1 MSDNVIKLEISLQK
15 IFFPKNANSV
25 DSGSFAIF
33 MAKVEKVLDGDYDKK
48 KNKSIKL
55 KGNVPTLN
63 YGATYKLTCVL
74 EESNEK
80 YGDTYKIL
88 FMNKMIDLGD
98 EYKQKE
104 FLSTILTERQVE
116 ELFKTHGDNVISLLD
131 EGNTEE
137 LCKVKGI
144 TAKKAKRILSIYNDA
159 KDYSDILMEL
169 AKLNLTN
176 TFIKKITDYYRNPE
190 TAIKVVRE
198 NPYKLIEIDGI
209 GFKMADSIA
218 LKVGMDKFDIRR
230 VGGYMVH
237 YLQEQGEMGRSYV
250 LYDELLKAVYDT
262 LGFVPEEIMRRVAK
276 VLVEQKTLIV
286 SSDAQKIALN
296 KYYKLETK
304 LAKEII
310 RLAKGLNDNNNNE
323 ICDVD
328 NECVSD
334 VNMKTKLETYVPTL
348 KFVDVEERLAEIERG
363 QGFEF
368 TEEQKQAILSI
379 MDNNVV
385 VLTGGAGCVDR
396 DTEFFNGKQWK
407 KICDYENGDKVLQ
420 FNEDRTSTLVDPI
433 RYIKEPCDTMF
444 HFETMYGL
452 DQTLT
457 DNHRVV
463 YETSKGNIN
472 VKQFREVKEMH
483 EESKHGFSG
492 KFITTFDY
500 NNDTVFP
507 LTDDEI
513 RVMVAVIAD
522 GSFYSNYENVENK
535 CRMHI
540 KKERKQLR
548 LEELLKNANIEFV
561 KHKSQ
566 TDGYYDYYFKAPRK
580 EKVFTEEWYNCN
592 KHQREVIADEV
603 LLWDGSVNGKRRRFS
618 TTIKE
623 SADFVQFVFSSLGVR
638 ATIKTLDRRGRE
650 KVDKNTGKVYVTKS
664 IEYEVNLSSRSNL
677 ISMGHFHNVE
687 NKTKIEEVATVDG
700 YKYCFTVPSSMLVL
714 RRNGKIFITGNSG
727 KSSTANGIVN
737 LFDNANIVACA
748 LSGKASVRLKEATG
762 LNATTIH
769 RALGYGGGGFE
780 YNKNNKMP
788 CDVVVID
795 EATMINGSLFL
806 CLLEAI
812 PTGAKVIILG
822 DIQQLTPIG
831 NCQVFNDL
839 LTCGVIKTVKL
850 TKPHR
855 QALRSGIIPL
865 SIEIANNRPIFNNK
879 FTGKQTLGELQDM
892 FLDVHNKDCDL
903 VQLVVEKFKEEMEI
917 YKDVMKVQVCVPMRL
932 RGSLS
937 CFNLNNMI
945 QEVYNPKNEFVD
957 NEDCIR
963 ILMEKGTDEDDRR
976 EYVLR
981 VNDKVVN
988 TVNNYNT
995 ISTNGVKTPIY
1006 NGNIGCI
1013 TSIGSDGIVT
1023 IDFEGI
1029 GEVILDKNES
1039 KNLELAYAMTTHK
1052 LQGSGFDSVIVAM
1065 DGSSFI
1071 MNNAEQLYTAITRA
1085 KKRCTLVGDTTAIRK
1100 AILTKEVNKK
1110 QTFLCDFL
1118 NYLFNEED
1126 K

>member
-1 MSDNVIKLEISLQK
+1 MNENIIKLEISLQR
-15 IFFPKNANSV
+15 IFFPKNASSV
-25 DSGSFAIF
+25 DSGNFAIF

-137 LCKVKGI
+137 LCKVKGV
-144 TAKKAKRILSIYNDA
+144 TAKNVKRLLSIYNDA

-176 TFIKKITDYYRNPE
+176 TFIKKITDYYSNPE

-334 VNMKTKLETYVPTL
+334 INMKTKRETYIPTL
-348 KFVDVEERLAEIERG
+348 KFVDVDERLAEIERG

-385 VLTGGAGCVDR
+385 VLTGIGG
-396 DTEFFNGKQWK
+396 
-407 KICDYENGDKVLQ
+407 
-420 FNEDRTSTLVDPI
+420 
-433 RYIKEPCDTMF
+433 
-444 HFETMYGL
+444 
-452 DQTLT
+452 
-457 DNHRVV
+457 
-463 YETSKGNIN
+463 
-472 VKQFREVKEMH
+472 
-483 EESKHGFSG
+483 
-492 KFITTFDY
+492 
-500 NNDTVFP
+500 
-507 LTDDEI
+507 
-513 RVMVAVIAD
+513 
-522 GSFYSNYENVENK
+522 
-535 CRMHI
+535 
-540 KKERKQLR
+540 
-548 LEELLKNANIEFV
+548 
-561 KHKSQ
+561 
-566 TDGYYDYYFKAPRK
+566 
-580 EKVFTEEWYNCN
+580 
-592 KHQREVIADEV
+592 
-603 LLWDGSVNGKRRRFS
+603 
-618 TTIKE
+618 
-623 SADFVQFVFSSLGVR
+623 
-638 ATIKTLDRRGRE
+638 
-650 KVDKNTGKVYVTKS
+650 
-664 IEYEVNLSSRSNL
+664 
-677 ISMGHFHNVE
+677 
-687 NKTKIEEVATVDG
+687 
-700 YKYCFTVPSSMLVL
+700 
-714 RRNGKIFITGNSG
+714 SG

-769 RALGYGGGGFE
+769 RALCYGASGFE
-780 YNKNNKMP
+780 YNKNNKIP
-788 CDVVVID
+788 CDVAVID

-812 PTGAKVIILG
+812 PTGAKVVILG

-839 LTCGVIKTVKL
+839 LNCDAVKTVRL

-892 FLDVHNKDCDL
+892 FLDIHNKDCDL
-903 VQLVVEKFKEEMEI
+903 AKLVVEKFKEEMEI
-917 YKDVMKVQVCVPMRL
+917 YKDIMKVQVCVPMRL

-937 CFNLNNMI
+937 CYNLNNMI

-1013 TSIGSDGIVT
+1013 TSISSDGIVT

-1118 NYLFNEED
+1118 NYLFAEED

>member
-1 MSDNVIKLEISLQK
+1 MNENIIKLEISLQR
-15 IFFPKNANSV
+15 IFFPKNASSV

-33 MAKVEKVLDGDYDKK
+33 MAKVEKVLDGDYNKK

-176 TFIKKITDYYRNPE
+176 TFIKKITDHYGNPE

-310 RLAKGLNDNNNNE
+310 RLTKGLNDNNNNE

-328 NECVSD
+328 NECVSNI
-334 VNMKTKLETYVPTL
+334 NMKTKRETYIPTL

-385 VLTGGAGCVDR
+385 VLTGGAGV
-396 DTEFFNGKQWK
+396 
-407 KICDYENGDKVLQ
+407 
-420 FNEDRTSTLVDPI
+420 
-433 RYIKEPCDTMF
+433 
-444 HFETMYGL
+444 
-452 DQTLT
+452 
-457 DNHRVV
+457 
-463 YETSKGNIN
+463 
-472 VKQFREVKEMH
+472 
-483 EESKHGFSG
+483 
-492 KFITTFDY
+492 
-500 NNDTVFP
+500 
-507 LTDDEI
+507 
-513 RVMVAVIAD
+513 
-522 GSFYSNYENVENK
+522 
-535 CRMHI
+535 
-540 KKERKQLR
+540 
-548 LEELLKNANIEFV
+548 
-561 KHKSQ
+561 
-566 TDGYYDYYFKAPRK
+566 
-580 EKVFTEEWYNCN
+580 
-592 KHQREVIADEV
+592 
-603 LLWDGSVNGKRRRFS
+603 
-618 TTIKE
+618 
-623 SADFVQFVFSSLGVR
+623 
-638 ATIKTLDRRGRE
+638 
-650 KVDKNTGKVYVTKS
+650 
-664 IEYEVNLSSRSNL
+664 
-677 ISMGHFHNVE
+677 
-687 NKTKIEEVATVDG
+687 
-700 YKYCFTVPSSMLVL
+700 
-714 RRNGKIFITGNSG
+714 G

-737 LFDNANIVACA
+737 LFDNANVVATA

-795 EATMINGSLFL
+795 EATMVNGSLFL

-812 PTGAKVIILG
+812 PTGAKVIIMG
-822 DIQQLTPIG
+822 DVQQLTPIG

-839 LTCGVIKTVKL
+839 LNCDAVKTVKL

-892 FLDVHNKDCDL
+892 FLDIHNKDCDL
-903 VQLVVEKFKEEMEI
+903 AQLVVEKFKEEIEI

-937 CFNLNNMI
+937 CYNLNNMI

-1118 NYLFNEED
+1118 NYLFAEED

>member
-1 MSDNVIKLEISLQK
+1 
-15 IFFPKNANSV
+15 
-25 DSGSFAIF
+25 
-33 MAKVEKVLDGDYDKK
+33 
-48 KNKSIKL
+48 
-55 KGNVPTLN
+55 
-63 YGATYKLTCVL
+63 
-74 EESNEK
+74 
-80 YGDTYKIL
+80 
-88 FMNKMIDLGD
+88 
-98 EYKQKE
+98 
-104 FLSTILTERQVE
+104 
-116 ELFKTHGDNVISLLD
+116 
-131 EGNTEE
+131 
-137 LCKVKGI
+137 
-144 TAKKAKRILSIYNDA
+144 
-159 KDYSDILMEL
+159 
-169 AKLNLTN
+169 
-176 TFIKKITDYYRNPE
+176 
-190 TAIKVVRE
+190 
-198 NPYKLIEIDGI
+198 
-209 GFKMADSIA
+209 MADSIA

-250 LYDELLKAVYDT
+250 LYNELMKAVYDT

-334 VNMKTKLETYVPTL
+334 INMKTKRETYIPTL
-348 KFVDVEERLAEIERG
+348 KFVDVDERLAEIERG

-407 KICDYENGDKVLQ
+407 KICDYEHGDKVLQ
-420 FNEDRTSTLVDPI
+420 YNKDGSATLAEPI
-433 RYIKEPCDTMF
+433 RYIKEPCDYF
-444 HFETMYGL
+444 NKLENSHI
-452 DQTLT
+452 DQLVCDEHNMLFYNSYCGKLEEMRFKAFKKKHESLKCGYTGK
-457 DNHRVV
+457 VI
-463 YETSKGNIN
+463 TS
-472 VKQFREVKEMH
+472 
-483 EESKHGFSG
+483 FSYSG
-492 KFITTFDY
+492 DGIE
-500 NNDTVFP
+500 N

-513 RVMVAVIAD
+513 RLQVAVFAD
-522 GSFYSNYENVENK
+522 GSFNSKNTSNW
-535 CRMHI
+535 CRI
-540 KKERKQLR
+540 NLKKERKKER
-548 LEELLKNANIEFV
+548 LEMLLKNCNIEY
-561 KHKSQ
+561 
-566 TDGYYDYYFKAPRK
+566 TRK
-580 EKVFTEEWYNCN
+580 EKENGYAVFKFFTPLGRDKTYPISWYNAT
-592 KHQREVIADEV
+592 HEQLEIIADEV
-603 LLWDGSVNGKRRRFS
+603 LYWDGDRKDRVFHTS
-618 TTIKE
+618 IKE
-623 SADFVQFVFSSLGVR
+623 DADFIQFVFSALNYRTS
-638 ATIKTLDRRGRE
+638 IKIIDRRGQVHKGSKYVRKSLEYKVFVSKE
-650 KVDKNTGKVYVTKS
+650 KNVMTTLTNSERLGIP
-664 IEYEVNLSSRSNL
+664 IERVPS
-677 ISMGHFHNVE
+677 
-687 NKTKIEEVATVDG
+687 VDG
-700 YKYCFTVPSSMLVL
+700 YKYCFTMPSGMLVL
-714 RRNGKIFITGNSG
+714 RRNNKIFCTMNCG

-737 LFDNANIVACA
+737 LFDNANVVATA

-762 LNATTIH
+762 LNASTIH
-769 RALGYGGGGFE
+769 RTLGYGARGFE
-780 YNKNNKMP
+780 YNKDNKMP
-788 CDVVVID
+788 CDIVVID

-812 PTGAKVIILG
+812 PTGAKVIIMG
-822 DIQQLTPIG
+822 DVQQLTPIG

-839 LTCGVIKTVKL
+839 LNCDAVKTIRL

-865 SIEIANNRPIFNNK
+865 SMEIANNRPIFNNK

-892 FLDVHNKDCDL
+892 FLDIHNKDCDL
-903 VQLVVEKFKEEMEI
+903 AQLVVEKFKEEIEI
-917 YKDVMKVQVCVPMRL
+917 YKDIMKVQVCVPMRL

-937 CFNLNNMI
+937 CYNLNNMI

-1013 TSIGSDGIVT
+1013 TSISSDGIVT

-1039 KNLELAYAMTTHK
+1039 KHLELAYAMTTHK

>member
-1 MSDNVIKLEISLQK
+1 MNENIIKLEISLQR

-33 MAKVEKVLDGDYDKK
+33 MAKVEKVLDGDYNKK

-176 TFIKKITDYYRNPE
+176 TFIKKITDYYGNPE

-310 RLAKGLNDNNNNE
+310 RLTKGLNDNNNNE

-328 NECVSD
+328 NECVSNI
-334 VNMKTKLETYVPTL
+334 NMKTKRETYIPTL

-385 VLTGGAGCVDR
+385 VLTGGAGV
-396 DTEFFNGKQWK
+396 
-407 KICDYENGDKVLQ
+407 
-420 FNEDRTSTLVDPI
+420 
-433 RYIKEPCDTMF
+433 
-444 HFETMYGL
+444 
-452 DQTLT
+452 
-457 DNHRVV
+457 
-463 YETSKGNIN
+463 
-472 VKQFREVKEMH
+472 
-483 EESKHGFSG
+483 
-492 KFITTFDY
+492 
-500 NNDTVFP
+500 
-507 LTDDEI
+507 
-513 RVMVAVIAD
+513 
-522 GSFYSNYENVENK
+522 
-535 CRMHI
+535 
-540 KKERKQLR
+540 
-548 LEELLKNANIEFV
+548 
-561 KHKSQ
+561 
-566 TDGYYDYYFKAPRK
+566 
-580 EKVFTEEWYNCN
+580 
-592 KHQREVIADEV
+592 
-603 LLWDGSVNGKRRRFS
+603 
-618 TTIKE
+618 
-623 SADFVQFVFSSLGVR
+623 
-638 ATIKTLDRRGRE
+638 
-650 KVDKNTGKVYVTKS
+650 
-664 IEYEVNLSSRSNL
+664 
-677 ISMGHFHNVE
+677 
-687 NKTKIEEVATVDG
+687 
-700 YKYCFTVPSSMLVL
+700 
-714 RRNGKIFITGNSG
+714 G

-737 LFDNANIVACA
+737 LFDNANVVATA

-795 EATMINGSLFL
+795 EATMVNGSLFL

-812 PTGAKVIILG
+812 PTGAKVIIMG
-822 DIQQLTPIG
+822 DVQQLTPIG

-839 LTCGVIKTVKL
+839 LNCDAVKTVKL

-892 FLDVHNKDCDL
+892 FLDIHNKDCDL
-903 VQLVVEKFKEEMEI
+903 AQLVVEKFKEEMEI

-937 CFNLNNMI
+937 CYNLNNMI

-1118 NYLFNEED
+1118 NYLFAEED

>member
-1 MSDNVIKLEISLQK
+1 MNENIIKLEISLQR

-176 TFIKKITDYYRNPE
+176 TFIKKITDYYGNPE

-310 RLAKGLNDNNNNE
+310 RLTKGLNDNNNNE

-328 NECVSD
+328 NECVSNI
-334 VNMKTKLETYVPTL
+334 NMKTKRETYIPTL

-385 VLTGGAGCVDR
+385 VLTGGAGV
-396 DTEFFNGKQWK
+396 
-407 KICDYENGDKVLQ
+407 
-420 FNEDRTSTLVDPI
+420 
-433 RYIKEPCDTMF
+433 
-444 HFETMYGL
+444 
-452 DQTLT
+452 
-457 DNHRVV
+457 
-463 YETSKGNIN
+463 
-472 VKQFREVKEMH
+472 
-483 EESKHGFSG
+483 
-492 KFITTFDY
+492 
-500 NNDTVFP
+500 
-507 LTDDEI
+507 
-513 RVMVAVIAD
+513 
-522 GSFYSNYENVENK
+522 
-535 CRMHI
+535 
-540 KKERKQLR
+540 
-548 LEELLKNANIEFV
+548 
-561 KHKSQ
+561 
-566 TDGYYDYYFKAPRK
+566 
-580 EKVFTEEWYNCN
+580 
-592 KHQREVIADEV
+592 
-603 LLWDGSVNGKRRRFS
+603 
-618 TTIKE
+618 
-623 SADFVQFVFSSLGVR
+623 
-638 ATIKTLDRRGRE
+638 
-650 KVDKNTGKVYVTKS
+650 
-664 IEYEVNLSSRSNL
+664 
-677 ISMGHFHNVE
+677 
-687 NKTKIEEVATVDG
+687 
-700 YKYCFTVPSSMLVL
+700 
-714 RRNGKIFITGNSG
+714 G

-737 LFDNANIVACA
+737 LFDNANVVATA

-795 EATMINGSLFL
+795 EATMVNGSLFL

-812 PTGAKVIILG
+812 PTGAKVIIMG
-822 DIQQLTPIG
+822 DVQQLTPIG

-839 LTCGVIKTVKL
+839 LNCDAVKTVKL

-892 FLDVHNKDCDL
+892 FLDIHNKDCDL
-903 VQLVVEKFKEEMEI
+903 AQLVVEKFKEEIEI

-937 CFNLNNMI
+937 CYNLNNMI

-1118 NYLFNEED
+1118 NYLFAEED

>member
-1 MSDNVIKLEISLQK
+1 MNENIIKLEISLQR

-334 VNMKTKLETYVPTL
+334 INMKTKRETYVPTL

-385 VLTGGAGCVDR
+385 VLTGGAGV
-396 DTEFFNGKQWK
+396 
-407 KICDYENGDKVLQ
+407 
-420 FNEDRTSTLVDPI
+420 
-433 RYIKEPCDTMF
+433 
-444 HFETMYGL
+444 
-452 DQTLT
+452 
-457 DNHRVV
+457 
-463 YETSKGNIN
+463 
-472 VKQFREVKEMH
+472 
-483 EESKHGFSG
+483 
-492 KFITTFDY
+492 
-500 NNDTVFP
+500 
-507 LTDDEI
+507 
-513 RVMVAVIAD
+513 
-522 GSFYSNYENVENK
+522 
-535 CRMHI
+535 
-540 KKERKQLR
+540 
-548 LEELLKNANIEFV
+548 
-561 KHKSQ
+561 
-566 TDGYYDYYFKAPRK
+566 
-580 EKVFTEEWYNCN
+580 
-592 KHQREVIADEV
+592 
-603 LLWDGSVNGKRRRFS
+603 
-618 TTIKE
+618 
-623 SADFVQFVFSSLGVR
+623 
-638 ATIKTLDRRGRE
+638 
-650 KVDKNTGKVYVTKS
+650 
-664 IEYEVNLSSRSNL
+664 
-677 ISMGHFHNVE
+677 
-687 NKTKIEEVATVDG
+687 
-700 YKYCFTVPSSMLVL
+700 
-714 RRNGKIFITGNSG
+714 G

-737 LFDNANIVACA
+737 LFDNANVVATA

-812 PTGAKVIILG
+812 PTGAKVIIMG

-839 LTCGVIKTVKL
+839 LNCDAVKTVKL

-865 SIEIANNRPIFNNK
+865 SIEIANNKPIFNNK

-892 FLDVHNKDCDL
+892 FLDIHNKDCDL
-903 VQLVVEKFKEEMEI
+903 AQLVVEKFKEEIEI

-937 CFNLNNMI
+937 CYNLNNMI
-945 QEVYNPKNEFVD
+945 QEVYNHKNEFVD

>member
-176 TFIKKITDYYRNPE
+176 TFIKKITDYYSNPE

-334 VNMKTKLETYVPTL
+334 INMKTKLETYVPTL

-385 VLTGGAGCVDR
+385 VLTGGAGV
-396 DTEFFNGKQWK
+396 
-407 KICDYENGDKVLQ
+407 
-420 FNEDRTSTLVDPI
+420 
-433 RYIKEPCDTMF
+433 
-444 HFETMYGL
+444 
-452 DQTLT
+452 
-457 DNHRVV
+457 
-463 YETSKGNIN
+463 
-472 VKQFREVKEMH
+472 
-483 EESKHGFSG
+483 
-492 KFITTFDY
+492 
-500 NNDTVFP
+500 
-507 LTDDEI
+507 
-513 RVMVAVIAD
+513 
-522 GSFYSNYENVENK
+522 
-535 CRMHI
+535 
-540 KKERKQLR
+540 
-548 LEELLKNANIEFV
+548 
-561 KHKSQ
+561 
-566 TDGYYDYYFKAPRK
+566 
-580 EKVFTEEWYNCN
+580 
-592 KHQREVIADEV
+592 
-603 LLWDGSVNGKRRRFS
+603 
-618 TTIKE
+618 
-623 SADFVQFVFSSLGVR
+623 
-638 ATIKTLDRRGRE
+638 
-650 KVDKNTGKVYVTKS
+650 
-664 IEYEVNLSSRSNL
+664 
-677 ISMGHFHNVE
+677 
-687 NKTKIEEVATVDG
+687 
-700 YKYCFTVPSSMLVL
+700 
-714 RRNGKIFITGNSG
+714 G

-737 LFDNANIVACA
+737 LFDNANVVATA

-795 EATMINGSLFL
+795 EATMVNGSLFL

-812 PTGAKVIILG
+812 PTGAKVIIMG
-822 DIQQLTPIG
+822 DVQQLTPIG

-865 SIEIANNRPIFNNK
+865 SIEIANNKPIFNNK

-903 VQLVVEKFKEEMEI
+903 AQLVVEKFKEEMEI

-937 CFNLNNMI
+937 CYNLNNMI

-1118 NYLFNEED
+1118 NYLFNED

>member
-1 MSDNVIKLEISLQK
+1 MNENIIKLEISLQR

-25 DSGSFAIF
+25 DSGNFAIF
-33 MAKVEKVLDGDYDKK
+33 MAKVEKVLDGDYNKK

-176 TFIKKITDYYRNPE
+176 TFIKKITDYYGNPE

-310 RLAKGLNDNNNNE
+310 RLTKGLNDNNNNE

-328 NECVSD
+328 NECVSNI
-334 VNMKTKLETYVPTL
+334 NMKTKRETYIPTL

-385 VLTGGAGCVDR
+385 VLTGGAGV
-396 DTEFFNGKQWK
+396 
-407 KICDYENGDKVLQ
+407 
-420 FNEDRTSTLVDPI
+420 
-433 RYIKEPCDTMF
+433 
-444 HFETMYGL
+444 
-452 DQTLT
+452 
-457 DNHRVV
+457 
-463 YETSKGNIN
+463 
-472 VKQFREVKEMH
+472 
-483 EESKHGFSG
+483 
-492 KFITTFDY
+492 
-500 NNDTVFP
+500 
-507 LTDDEI
+507 
-513 RVMVAVIAD
+513 
-522 GSFYSNYENVENK
+522 
-535 CRMHI
+535 
-540 KKERKQLR
+540 
-548 LEELLKNANIEFV
+548 
-561 KHKSQ
+561 
-566 TDGYYDYYFKAPRK
+566 
-580 EKVFTEEWYNCN
+580 
-592 KHQREVIADEV
+592 
-603 LLWDGSVNGKRRRFS
+603 
-618 TTIKE
+618 
-623 SADFVQFVFSSLGVR
+623 
-638 ATIKTLDRRGRE
+638 
-650 KVDKNTGKVYVTKS
+650 
-664 IEYEVNLSSRSNL
+664 
-677 ISMGHFHNVE
+677 
-687 NKTKIEEVATVDG
+687 
-700 YKYCFTVPSSMLVL
+700 
-714 RRNGKIFITGNSG
+714 G

-737 LFDNANIVACA
+737 LFDNANVVATA

-795 EATMINGSLFL
+795 EATMVNGSLFL

-812 PTGAKVIILG
+812 PTGAKVIIMG
-822 DIQQLTPIG
+822 DVQQLTPIG

-839 LTCGVIKTVKL
+839 LNCDAVKTVKL

-892 FLDVHNKDCDL
+892 FLDIHNKDCDL
-903 VQLVVEKFKEEMEI
+903 AQLVVEKFKEEIEI

-937 CFNLNNMI
+937 CYNLNNMI

-1118 NYLFNEED
+1118 NYLFAEED

>member
-1 MSDNVIKLEISLQK
+1 MNENIIKLEISLQR
-15 IFFPKNANSV
+15 IFFPKNASSV

-88 FMNKMIDLGD
+88 FMNKIIDLGD

-144 TAKKAKRILSIYNDA
+144 TAKNVKRLLSIYNDA

-176 TFIKKITDYYRNPE
+176 TFIKKITDYYSNPE

-250 LYDELLKAVYDT
+250 LYNELLKAVYDT

-310 RLAKGLNDNNNNE
+310 RLAKGINNNDNNE
-323 ICDVD
+323 VCDVD

-334 VNMKTKLETYVPTL
+334 INMKTKRETYIPTL
-348 KFVDVEERLAEIERG
+348 KFVDVDERLAEIERG

-385 VLTGGAGCVDR
+385 VLTGLAGA
-396 DTEFFNGKQWK
+396 
-407 KICDYENGDKVLQ
+407 
-420 FNEDRTSTLVDPI
+420 
-433 RYIKEPCDTMF
+433 
-444 HFETMYGL
+444 
-452 DQTLT
+452 
-457 DNHRVV
+457 
-463 YETSKGNIN
+463 
-472 VKQFREVKEMH
+472 
-483 EESKHGFSG
+483 
-492 KFITTFDY
+492 
-500 NNDTVFP
+500 
-507 LTDDEI
+507 
-513 RVMVAVIAD
+513 
-522 GSFYSNYENVENK
+522 
-535 CRMHI
+535 
-540 KKERKQLR
+540 
-548 LEELLKNANIEFV
+548 
-561 KHKSQ
+561 
-566 TDGYYDYYFKAPRK
+566 
-580 EKVFTEEWYNCN
+580 
-592 KHQREVIADEV
+592 
-603 LLWDGSVNGKRRRFS
+603 
-618 TTIKE
+618 
-623 SADFVQFVFSSLGVR
+623 
-638 ATIKTLDRRGRE
+638 
-650 KVDKNTGKVYVTKS
+650 
-664 IEYEVNLSSRSNL
+664 
-677 ISMGHFHNVE
+677 
-687 NKTKIEEVATVDG
+687 
-700 YKYCFTVPSSMLVL
+700 
-714 RRNGKIFITGNSG
+714 G

-737 LFDNANIVACA
+737 LFDNANVVACA

-812 PTGAKVIILG
+812 PTGAKVVILG

-839 LTCGVIKTVKL
+839 LNCDAVKTIRL

-865 SIEIANNRPIFNNK
+865 SIEIANNKPIFNNK

-903 VQLVVEKFKEEMEI
+903 AQLVVEKFKEEMEI

-937 CFNLNNMI
+937 CYNLNNMI

-995 ISTNGVKTPIY
+995 ISTNGIKTPIY

-1013 TSIGSDGIVT
+1013 TSISSDGIVT

>member
-1 MSDNVIKLEISLQK
+1 MNENIIKLEISLQR

-116 ELFKTHGDNVISLLD
+116 ELFKTHGDNVINLLD

-176 TFIKKITDYYRNPE
+176 TFIKKITDHYGNPE

-334 VNMKTKLETYVPTL
+334 INMKTKPEAYVPTL

-385 VLTGGAGCVDR
+385 VLTGLAG
-396 DTEFFNGKQWK
+396 
-407 KICDYENGDKVLQ
+407 
-420 FNEDRTSTLVDPI
+420 
-433 RYIKEPCDTMF
+433 
-444 HFETMYGL
+444 
-452 DQTLT
+452 
-457 DNHRVV
+457 
-463 YETSKGNIN
+463 
-472 VKQFREVKEMH
+472 
-483 EESKHGFSG
+483 
-492 KFITTFDY
+492 
-500 NNDTVFP
+500 
-507 LTDDEI
+507 
-513 RVMVAVIAD
+513 
-522 GSFYSNYENVENK
+522 
-535 CRMHI
+535 
-540 KKERKQLR
+540 
-548 LEELLKNANIEFV
+548 
-561 KHKSQ
+561 
-566 TDGYYDYYFKAPRK
+566 
-580 EKVFTEEWYNCN
+580 
-592 KHQREVIADEV
+592 
-603 LLWDGSVNGKRRRFS
+603 
-618 TTIKE
+618 
-623 SADFVQFVFSSLGVR
+623 
-638 ATIKTLDRRGRE
+638 
-650 KVDKNTGKVYVTKS
+650 
-664 IEYEVNLSSRSNL
+664 
-677 ISMGHFHNVE
+677 
-687 NKTKIEEVATVDG
+687 
-700 YKYCFTVPSSMLVL
+700 
-714 RRNGKIFITGNSG
+714 SG

-737 LFDNANIVACA
+737 LFDNANVVATA

-769 RALGYGGGGFE
+769 RALGYAGGGFE

-806 CLLEAI
+806 CLLEAV
-812 PTGAKVIILG
+812 PTGAKVIIMG
-822 DIQQLTPIG
+822 DVQQLTPIG

-839 LTCGVIKTVKL
+839 LNCDAVKTVKL

-865 SIEIANNRPIFNNK
+865 SIEIANNKPIFNNK

-892 FLDVHNKDCDL
+892 FLDIHNKDCDL
-903 VQLVVEKFKEEMEI
+903 AQLVVEKFKEEMEV

-1118 NYLFNEED
+1118 NYLFAEET

>member
-1 MSDNVIKLEISLQK
+1 MNENIIKLEISLQR

-144 TAKKAKRILSIYNDA
+144 TAKNVKRLLSIYNDA

-176 TFIKKITDYYRNPE
+176 TFIKKITDYYSNPE

-230 VGGYMVH
+230 VGGYIVH

-250 LYDELLKAVYDT
+250 LYNELLKAVYDT

-310 RLAKGLNDNNNNE
+310 RLAKGINDNDNNE

-334 VNMKTKLETYVPTL
+334 INMKTKLETYVPTL
-348 KFVDVEERLAEIERG
+348 KFVDVDERLAEIERG

-385 VLTGGAGCVDR
+385 VLTGGAGV
-396 DTEFFNGKQWK
+396 
-407 KICDYENGDKVLQ
+407 
-420 FNEDRTSTLVDPI
+420 
-433 RYIKEPCDTMF
+433 
-444 HFETMYGL
+444 
-452 DQTLT
+452 
-457 DNHRVV
+457 
-463 YETSKGNIN
+463 
-472 VKQFREVKEMH
+472 
-483 EESKHGFSG
+483 
-492 KFITTFDY
+492 
-500 NNDTVFP
+500 
-507 LTDDEI
+507 
-513 RVMVAVIAD
+513 
-522 GSFYSNYENVENK
+522 
-535 CRMHI
+535 
-540 KKERKQLR
+540 
-548 LEELLKNANIEFV
+548 
-561 KHKSQ
+561 
-566 TDGYYDYYFKAPRK
+566 
-580 EKVFTEEWYNCN
+580 
-592 KHQREVIADEV
+592 
-603 LLWDGSVNGKRRRFS
+603 
-618 TTIKE
+618 
-623 SADFVQFVFSSLGVR
+623 
-638 ATIKTLDRRGRE
+638 
-650 KVDKNTGKVYVTKS
+650 
-664 IEYEVNLSSRSNL
+664 
-677 ISMGHFHNVE
+677 
-687 NKTKIEEVATVDG
+687 
-700 YKYCFTVPSSMLVL
+700 
-714 RRNGKIFITGNSG
+714 G

-737 LFDNANIVACA
+737 LFDNANVVATA

-762 LNATTIH
+762 LNASTIH

-780 YNKNNKMP
+780 YNKDNKMP

-812 PTGAKVIILG
+812 PTGAKVIIMG
-822 DIQQLTPIG
+822 DVQQLTPIG

-839 LTCGVIKTVKL
+839 LNCDAVKTIRL

-865 SIEIANNRPIFNNK
+865 SMEIANNKPIFNNK

-892 FLDVHNKDCDL
+892 FLDIHNKDCDL
-903 VQLVVEKFKEEMEI
+903 AQLVVEKFKEEMEI

-937 CFNLNNMI
+937 CYNLNNMI

-1118 NYLFNEED
+1118 NYLFAEET

>member
-176 TFIKKITDYYRNPE
+176 TFIKKITDYYSNPE

-328 NECVSD
+328 NECVSNI
-334 VNMKTKLETYVPTL
+334 NMKTKRETYIPTL

-385 VLTGGAGCVDR
+385 VLTGGAGV
-396 DTEFFNGKQWK
+396 
-407 KICDYENGDKVLQ
+407 
-420 FNEDRTSTLVDPI
+420 
-433 RYIKEPCDTMF
+433 
-444 HFETMYGL
+444 
-452 DQTLT
+452 
-457 DNHRVV
+457 
-463 YETSKGNIN
+463 
-472 VKQFREVKEMH
+472 
-483 EESKHGFSG
+483 
-492 KFITTFDY
+492 
-500 NNDTVFP
+500 
-507 LTDDEI
+507 
-513 RVMVAVIAD
+513 
-522 GSFYSNYENVENK
+522 
-535 CRMHI
+535 
-540 KKERKQLR
+540 
-548 LEELLKNANIEFV
+548 
-561 KHKSQ
+561 
-566 TDGYYDYYFKAPRK
+566 
-580 EKVFTEEWYNCN
+580 
-592 KHQREVIADEV
+592 
-603 LLWDGSVNGKRRRFS
+603 
-618 TTIKE
+618 
-623 SADFVQFVFSSLGVR
+623 
-638 ATIKTLDRRGRE
+638 
-650 KVDKNTGKVYVTKS
+650 
-664 IEYEVNLSSRSNL
+664 
-677 ISMGHFHNVE
+677 
-687 NKTKIEEVATVDG
+687 
-700 YKYCFTVPSSMLVL
+700 
-714 RRNGKIFITGNSG
+714 G

-737 LFDNANIVACA
+737 LFDNANVVATA

-795 EATMINGSLFL
+795 EATMVNGSLFL

-812 PTGAKVIILG
+812 PTGAKVIIMG
-822 DIQQLTPIG
+822 DVQQLTPIG

-865 SIEIANNRPIFNNK
+865 SIEIANNKPIFNNK

-903 VQLVVEKFKEEMEI
+903 AQLVVEKFKEEMEI

-1118 NYLFNEED
+1118 NYLFNED

>member
-176 TFIKKITDYYRNPE
+176 TFIKKITDYYSNPE

-334 VNMKTKLETYVPTL
+334 INMKTKLETYVPTL

-385 VLTGGAGCVDR
+385 VLTGLAGA
-396 DTEFFNGKQWK
+396 
-407 KICDYENGDKVLQ
+407 
-420 FNEDRTSTLVDPI
+420 
-433 RYIKEPCDTMF
+433 
-444 HFETMYGL
+444 
-452 DQTLT
+452 
-457 DNHRVV
+457 
-463 YETSKGNIN
+463 
-472 VKQFREVKEMH
+472 
-483 EESKHGFSG
+483 
-492 KFITTFDY
+492 
-500 NNDTVFP
+500 
-507 LTDDEI
+507 
-513 RVMVAVIAD
+513 
-522 GSFYSNYENVENK
+522 
-535 CRMHI
+535 
-540 KKERKQLR
+540 
-548 LEELLKNANIEFV
+548 
-561 KHKSQ
+561 
-566 TDGYYDYYFKAPRK
+566 
-580 EKVFTEEWYNCN
+580 
-592 KHQREVIADEV
+592 
-603 LLWDGSVNGKRRRFS
+603 
-618 TTIKE
+618 
-623 SADFVQFVFSSLGVR
+623 
-638 ATIKTLDRRGRE
+638 
-650 KVDKNTGKVYVTKS
+650 
-664 IEYEVNLSSRSNL
+664 
-677 ISMGHFHNVE
+677 
-687 NKTKIEEVATVDG
+687 
-700 YKYCFTVPSSMLVL
+700 
-714 RRNGKIFITGNSG
+714 G

-737 LFDNANIVACA
+737 LFDNANVVATA

-865 SIEIANNRPIFNNK
+865 SIEIANNKPIFNNK

-903 VQLVVEKFKEEMEI
+903 AQLVVEKFKEEMEI

-937 CFNLNNMI
+937 CYNLNNMI

-1118 NYLFNEED
+1118 NYLFNED

>member
-1 MSDNVIKLEISLQK
+1 MNENIIKLEISLQR

-88 FMNKMIDLGD
+88 FMNKIIDLGD

-144 TAKKAKRILSIYNDA
+144 TAKNVKRLLSIYNDA

-176 TFIKKITDYYRNPE
+176 TFIKKITDYYSNPE

-250 LYDELLKAVYDT
+250 LYNELLKAVYDT

-310 RLAKGLNDNNNNE
+310 RLAKGINNNDNNE
-323 ICDVD
+323 VCDVD

-334 VNMKTKLETYVPTL
+334 INMKTKRETYIPTL
-348 KFVDVEERLAEIERG
+348 KFVDVDERLAEIERG

-385 VLTGGAGCVDR
+385 VLTGLAGA
-396 DTEFFNGKQWK
+396 
-407 KICDYENGDKVLQ
+407 
-420 FNEDRTSTLVDPI
+420 
-433 RYIKEPCDTMF
+433 
-444 HFETMYGL
+444 
-452 DQTLT
+452 
-457 DNHRVV
+457 
-463 YETSKGNIN
+463 
-472 VKQFREVKEMH
+472 
-483 EESKHGFSG
+483 
-492 KFITTFDY
+492 
-500 NNDTVFP
+500 
-507 LTDDEI
+507 
-513 RVMVAVIAD
+513 
-522 GSFYSNYENVENK
+522 
-535 CRMHI
+535 
-540 KKERKQLR
+540 
-548 LEELLKNANIEFV
+548 
-561 KHKSQ
+561 
-566 TDGYYDYYFKAPRK
+566 
-580 EKVFTEEWYNCN
+580 
-592 KHQREVIADEV
+592 
-603 LLWDGSVNGKRRRFS
+603 
-618 TTIKE
+618 
-623 SADFVQFVFSSLGVR
+623 
-638 ATIKTLDRRGRE
+638 
-650 KVDKNTGKVYVTKS
+650 
-664 IEYEVNLSSRSNL
+664 
-677 ISMGHFHNVE
+677 
-687 NKTKIEEVATVDG
+687 
-700 YKYCFTVPSSMLVL
+700 
-714 RRNGKIFITGNSG
+714 G

-737 LFDNANIVACA
+737 LFDNANVVACA

-812 PTGAKVIILG
+812 PTGAKVVILG

-839 LTCGVIKTVKL
+839 LNCDAVKTIRL

-865 SIEIANNRPIFNNK
+865 SIEIANNKPIFNNK

-903 VQLVVEKFKEEMEI
+903 AQLVVEKFKEEMEI

-937 CFNLNNMI
+937 CYNLNNMI

-995 ISTNGVKTPIY
+995 ISTNGIKTPIY

-1013 TSIGSDGIVT
+1013 TSISSDGIVT

-1118 NYLFNEED
+1118 NYLFAEET

>member
-176 TFIKKITDYYRNPE
+176 TFIKKITDYYSNPE

-328 NECVSD
+328 NECVSNI
-334 VNMKTKLETYVPTL
+334 NMKTKRETYIPTL

-385 VLTGGAGCVDR
+385 VLTGGAGV
-396 DTEFFNGKQWK
+396 
-407 KICDYENGDKVLQ
+407 
-420 FNEDRTSTLVDPI
+420 
-433 RYIKEPCDTMF
+433 
-444 HFETMYGL
+444 
-452 DQTLT
+452 
-457 DNHRVV
+457 
-463 YETSKGNIN
+463 
-472 VKQFREVKEMH
+472 
-483 EESKHGFSG
+483 
-492 KFITTFDY
+492 
-500 NNDTVFP
+500 
-507 LTDDEI
+507 
-513 RVMVAVIAD
+513 
-522 GSFYSNYENVENK
+522 
-535 CRMHI
+535 
-540 KKERKQLR
+540 
-548 LEELLKNANIEFV
+548 
-561 KHKSQ
+561 
-566 TDGYYDYYFKAPRK
+566 
-580 EKVFTEEWYNCN
+580 
-592 KHQREVIADEV
+592 
-603 LLWDGSVNGKRRRFS
+603 
-618 TTIKE
+618 
-623 SADFVQFVFSSLGVR
+623 
-638 ATIKTLDRRGRE
+638 
-650 KVDKNTGKVYVTKS
+650 
-664 IEYEVNLSSRSNL
+664 
-677 ISMGHFHNVE
+677 
-687 NKTKIEEVATVDG
+687 
-700 YKYCFTVPSSMLVL
+700 
-714 RRNGKIFITGNSG
+714 G

-737 LFDNANIVACA
+737 LFDNANVVATA

-795 EATMINGSLFL
+795 EATMVNGSLFL

-865 SIEIANNRPIFNNK
+865 SIEIANNKPIFNNK

-903 VQLVVEKFKEEMEI
+903 AQLVVEKFKEEMEI

-1118 NYLFNEED
+1118 NYLFNED

>member
-1 MSDNVIKLEISLQK
+1 MNENIIKLEISLQR

-25 DSGSFAIF
+25 DSGNFAIF

-176 TFIKKITDYYRNPE
+176 TFIKKITDYYGNPE

-310 RLAKGLNDNNNNE
+310 RLTKGLNDNNNNE

-328 NECVSD
+328 NECVSNI
-334 VNMKTKLETYVPTL
+334 NMKTKRETYIPTL

-385 VLTGGAGCVDR
+385 VLTGGAGV
-396 DTEFFNGKQWK
+396 
-407 KICDYENGDKVLQ
+407 
-420 FNEDRTSTLVDPI
+420 
-433 RYIKEPCDTMF
+433 
-444 HFETMYGL
+444 
-452 DQTLT
+452 
-457 DNHRVV
+457 
-463 YETSKGNIN
+463 
-472 VKQFREVKEMH
+472 
-483 EESKHGFSG
+483 
-492 KFITTFDY
+492 
-500 NNDTVFP
+500 
-507 LTDDEI
+507 
-513 RVMVAVIAD
+513 
-522 GSFYSNYENVENK
+522 
-535 CRMHI
+535 
-540 KKERKQLR
+540 
-548 LEELLKNANIEFV
+548 
-561 KHKSQ
+561 
-566 TDGYYDYYFKAPRK
+566 
-580 EKVFTEEWYNCN
+580 
-592 KHQREVIADEV
+592 
-603 LLWDGSVNGKRRRFS
+603 
-618 TTIKE
+618 
-623 SADFVQFVFSSLGVR
+623 
-638 ATIKTLDRRGRE
+638 
-650 KVDKNTGKVYVTKS
+650 
-664 IEYEVNLSSRSNL
+664 
-677 ISMGHFHNVE
+677 
-687 NKTKIEEVATVDG
+687 
-700 YKYCFTVPSSMLVL
+700 
-714 RRNGKIFITGNSG
+714 G

-737 LFDNANIVACA
+737 LFDNANVVATA

-795 EATMINGSLFL
+795 EATMVNGSLFL

-812 PTGAKVIILG
+812 PTGAKVIIMG
-822 DIQQLTPIG
+822 DVQQLTPIG

-839 LTCGVIKTVKL
+839 LNCDAVKTVKL

-892 FLDVHNKDCDL
+892 FLDIHNKDCDL
-903 VQLVVEKFKEEMEI
+903 AQLVVEKFKEEIEI

-937 CFNLNNMI
+937 CYNLNNMI

-1118 NYLFNEED
+1118 NYLFAEED

>member
-1 MSDNVIKLEISLQK
+1 MDENIIKLEISLQR

-33 MAKVEKVLDGDYDKK
+33 MAKVEKVLDGDYNKK

-176 TFIKKITDYYRNPE
+176 TFIKKITDYYGNPE

-328 NECVSD
+328 NECVSNI
-334 VNMKTKLETYVPTL
+334 NMKTKRETYIPTL

-385 VLTGGAGCVDR
+385 VLTGGAGV
-396 DTEFFNGKQWK
+396 
-407 KICDYENGDKVLQ
+407 
-420 FNEDRTSTLVDPI
+420 
-433 RYIKEPCDTMF
+433 
-444 HFETMYGL
+444 
-452 DQTLT
+452 
-457 DNHRVV
+457 
-463 YETSKGNIN
+463 
-472 VKQFREVKEMH
+472 
-483 EESKHGFSG
+483 
-492 KFITTFDY
+492 
-500 NNDTVFP
+500 
-507 LTDDEI
+507 
-513 RVMVAVIAD
+513 
-522 GSFYSNYENVENK
+522 
-535 CRMHI
+535 
-540 KKERKQLR
+540 
-548 LEELLKNANIEFV
+548 
-561 KHKSQ
+561 
-566 TDGYYDYYFKAPRK
+566 
-580 EKVFTEEWYNCN
+580 
-592 KHQREVIADEV
+592 
-603 LLWDGSVNGKRRRFS
+603 
-618 TTIKE
+618 
-623 SADFVQFVFSSLGVR
+623 
-638 ATIKTLDRRGRE
+638 
-650 KVDKNTGKVYVTKS
+650 
-664 IEYEVNLSSRSNL
+664 
-677 ISMGHFHNVE
+677 
-687 NKTKIEEVATVDG
+687 
-700 YKYCFTVPSSMLVL
+700 
-714 RRNGKIFITGNSG
+714 G

-737 LFDNANIVACA
+737 LFDNANVVATA

-795 EATMINGSLFL
+795 EATMVNGSLFL

-812 PTGAKVIILG
+812 PTGAKVIIMG
-822 DIQQLTPIG
+822 DVQQLTPIG

-839 LTCGVIKTVKL
+839 LNCDAVKTVKL

-892 FLDVHNKDCDL
+892 FLDIHNKDCDL
-903 VQLVVEKFKEEMEI
+903 AQLVVEKFKEEIEI

-937 CFNLNNMI
+937 CYNLNNMI

-1118 NYLFNEED
+1118 NYLFAEED

>member
-1 MSDNVIKLEISLQK
+1 MDENIIKLEISLQR
-15 IFFPKNANSV
+15 IFFPKNASSV

-176 TFIKKITDYYRNPE
+176 TFIKKITDHYRNPE

-276 VLVEQKTLIV
+276 TLVEQKTLIV

-334 VNMKTKLETYVPTL
+334 INMKTKLETYVPTL

-385 VLTGGAGCVDR
+385 VLTGGAG
-396 DTEFFNGKQWK
+396 
-407 KICDYENGDKVLQ
+407 
-420 FNEDRTSTLVDPI
+420 
-433 RYIKEPCDTMF
+433 
-444 HFETMYGL
+444 
-452 DQTLT
+452 
-457 DNHRVV
+457 
-463 YETSKGNIN
+463 
-472 VKQFREVKEMH
+472 
-483 EESKHGFSG
+483 
-492 KFITTFDY
+492 
-500 NNDTVFP
+500 
-507 LTDDEI
+507 
-513 RVMVAVIAD
+513 
-522 GSFYSNYENVENK
+522 
-535 CRMHI
+535 
-540 KKERKQLR
+540 
-548 LEELLKNANIEFV
+548 
-561 KHKSQ
+561 
-566 TDGYYDYYFKAPRK
+566 
-580 EKVFTEEWYNCN
+580 
-592 KHQREVIADEV
+592 
-603 LLWDGSVNGKRRRFS
+603 
-618 TTIKE
+618 
-623 SADFVQFVFSSLGVR
+623 
-638 ATIKTLDRRGRE
+638 
-650 KVDKNTGKVYVTKS
+650 
-664 IEYEVNLSSRSNL
+664 
-677 ISMGHFHNVE
+677 
-687 NKTKIEEVATVDG
+687 
-700 YKYCFTVPSSMLVL
+700 
-714 RRNGKIFITGNSG
+714 SG

-737 LFDNANIVACA
+737 LFDNANIVATA

-865 SIEIANNRPIFNNK
+865 SIEIANNKPIFNNK

-903 VQLVVEKFKEEMEI
+903 AQLVVEKFKEEMEI

-937 CFNLNNMI
+937 CYNLNNMI

-995 ISTNGVKTPIY
+995 ISTDGIKTPIY

-1013 TSIGSDGIVT
+1013 TSISSDGIVT

-1118 NYLFNEED
+1118 NYLFAEET

>member
-1 MSDNVIKLEISLQK
+1 MNENIIKLEISLQR

-33 MAKVEKVLDGDYDKK
+33 MAKVEKVLDGDYNKK

-116 ELFKTHGDNVISLLD
+116 ELFKTHGDNVINLLD

-176 TFIKKITDYYRNPE
+176 TFIKKITDYYGNPE

-310 RLAKGLNDNNNNE
+310 RLTKGLNDNNNNE

-328 NECVSD
+328 NECVSNI
-334 VNMKTKLETYVPTL
+334 NMKTKRETYIPTL

-385 VLTGGAGCVDR
+385 VLTGGAGV
-396 DTEFFNGKQWK
+396 
-407 KICDYENGDKVLQ
+407 
-420 FNEDRTSTLVDPI
+420 
-433 RYIKEPCDTMF
+433 
-444 HFETMYGL
+444 
-452 DQTLT
+452 
-457 DNHRVV
+457 
-463 YETSKGNIN
+463 
-472 VKQFREVKEMH
+472 
-483 EESKHGFSG
+483 
-492 KFITTFDY
+492 
-500 NNDTVFP
+500 
-507 LTDDEI
+507 
-513 RVMVAVIAD
+513 
-522 GSFYSNYENVENK
+522 
-535 CRMHI
+535 
-540 KKERKQLR
+540 
-548 LEELLKNANIEFV
+548 
-561 KHKSQ
+561 
-566 TDGYYDYYFKAPRK
+566 
-580 EKVFTEEWYNCN
+580 
-592 KHQREVIADEV
+592 
-603 LLWDGSVNGKRRRFS
+603 
-618 TTIKE
+618 
-623 SADFVQFVFSSLGVR
+623 
-638 ATIKTLDRRGRE
+638 
-650 KVDKNTGKVYVTKS
+650 
-664 IEYEVNLSSRSNL
+664 
-677 ISMGHFHNVE
+677 
-687 NKTKIEEVATVDG
+687 
-700 YKYCFTVPSSMLVL
+700 
-714 RRNGKIFITGNSG
+714 G

-737 LFDNANIVACA
+737 LFDNANVVATA

-795 EATMINGSLFL
+795 EATMVNGSLFL

-812 PTGAKVIILG
+812 PTGAKVIIMG
-822 DIQQLTPIG
+822 DVQQLTPIG

-839 LTCGVIKTVKL
+839 LNCDAVKTVKL

-892 FLDVHNKDCDL
+892 FLDIHNKDCDL
-903 VQLVVEKFKEEMEI
+903 AQLVVEKFKEEIEI

-937 CFNLNNMI
+937 CYNLNNMI

-1118 NYLFNEED
+1118 NYLFAEED

>member
-1 MSDNVIKLEISLQK
+1 MNENIIKLEISLQR

-33 MAKVEKVLDGDYDKK
+33 IAKVEKVLDGDYDKK

-250 LYDELLKAVYDT
+250 LYNELLKAVYDT

-310 RLAKGLNDNNNNE
+310 RLSKGLNDNNNNE

-334 VNMKTKLETYVPTL
+334 INMKTKLETYVPTL
-348 KFVDVEERLAEIERG
+348 KFVDVDERLAEIERG

-385 VLTGGAGCVDR
+385 VLTGLAGA
-396 DTEFFNGKQWK
+396 
-407 KICDYENGDKVLQ
+407 
-420 FNEDRTSTLVDPI
+420 
-433 RYIKEPCDTMF
+433 
-444 HFETMYGL
+444 
-452 DQTLT
+452 
-457 DNHRVV
+457 
-463 YETSKGNIN
+463 
-472 VKQFREVKEMH
+472 
-483 EESKHGFSG
+483 
-492 KFITTFDY
+492 
-500 NNDTVFP
+500 
-507 LTDDEI
+507 
-513 RVMVAVIAD
+513 
-522 GSFYSNYENVENK
+522 
-535 CRMHI
+535 
-540 KKERKQLR
+540 
-548 LEELLKNANIEFV
+548 
-561 KHKSQ
+561 
-566 TDGYYDYYFKAPRK
+566 
-580 EKVFTEEWYNCN
+580 
-592 KHQREVIADEV
+592 
-603 LLWDGSVNGKRRRFS
+603 
-618 TTIKE
+618 
-623 SADFVQFVFSSLGVR
+623 
-638 ATIKTLDRRGRE
+638 
-650 KVDKNTGKVYVTKS
+650 
-664 IEYEVNLSSRSNL
+664 
-677 ISMGHFHNVE
+677 
-687 NKTKIEEVATVDG
+687 
-700 YKYCFTVPSSMLVL
+700 
-714 RRNGKIFITGNSG
+714 G

-737 LFDNANIVACA
+737 LFDNANIVATA

-769 RALGYGGGGFE
+769 RALGYGARGFE

-812 PTGAKVIILG
+812 PTGAKVVILG

-839 LTCGVIKTVKL
+839 LTCGVIKTIRL

-865 SIEIANNRPIFNNK
+865 SIEIANNKPIFNNK

-892 FLDVHNKDCDL
+892 FLDIHNKDCDIA
-903 VQLVVEKFKEEMEI
+903 QLVVEKFKEEMEI
-917 YKDVMKVQVCVPMRL
+917 YKDIMKVQVCVPMRL

-937 CFNLNNMI
+937 CYNLNNMI

-1013 TSIGSDGIVT
+1013 TSISSDGIVT

-1039 KNLELAYAMTTHK
+1039 KHLELAYAMTTHK

-1118 NYLFNEED
+1118 NYLFAEET

>member
-1 MSDNVIKLEISLQK
+1 MNENIIKLEISLQR

-33 MAKVEKVLDGDYDKK
+33 MAKVEKVLDGDYNKK

-176 TFIKKITDYYRNPE
+176 TFIKKITDYYGNPE

-310 RLAKGLNDNNNNE
+310 RLTKGLNDNNNNE

-328 NECVSD
+328 NECVSNI
-334 VNMKTKLETYVPTL
+334 NMKTKRETYIPTL

-385 VLTGGAGCVDR
+385 VLTGGAGV
-396 DTEFFNGKQWK
+396 
-407 KICDYENGDKVLQ
+407 
-420 FNEDRTSTLVDPI
+420 
-433 RYIKEPCDTMF
+433 
-444 HFETMYGL
+444 
-452 DQTLT
+452 
-457 DNHRVV
+457 
-463 YETSKGNIN
+463 
-472 VKQFREVKEMH
+472 
-483 EESKHGFSG
+483 
-492 KFITTFDY
+492 
-500 NNDTVFP
+500 
-507 LTDDEI
+507 
-513 RVMVAVIAD
+513 
-522 GSFYSNYENVENK
+522 
-535 CRMHI
+535 
-540 KKERKQLR
+540 
-548 LEELLKNANIEFV
+548 
-561 KHKSQ
+561 
-566 TDGYYDYYFKAPRK
+566 
-580 EKVFTEEWYNCN
+580 
-592 KHQREVIADEV
+592 
-603 LLWDGSVNGKRRRFS
+603 
-618 TTIKE
+618 
-623 SADFVQFVFSSLGVR
+623 
-638 ATIKTLDRRGRE
+638 
-650 KVDKNTGKVYVTKS
+650 
-664 IEYEVNLSSRSNL
+664 
-677 ISMGHFHNVE
+677 
-687 NKTKIEEVATVDG
+687 
-700 YKYCFTVPSSMLVL
+700 
-714 RRNGKIFITGNSG
+714 G

-737 LFDNANIVACA
+737 LFDNANVVATA

-795 EATMINGSLFL
+795 EATMVNGSLFL

-812 PTGAKVIILG
+812 PTGAKVIIMG
-822 DIQQLTPIG
+822 DVQQLTPIG

-839 LTCGVIKTVKL
+839 LNCDAVKTVKL

-892 FLDVHNKDCDL
+892 FLDIHNKDCDL
-903 VQLVVEKFKEEMEI
+903 AQLVVEKFKEEIEI

-937 CFNLNNMI
+937 CYNLNNMI

-1039 KNLELAYAMTTHK
+1039 KNLELAYVMTTHK

-1118 NYLFNEED
+1118 NYLFAEED

>member
-1 MSDNVIKLEISLQK
+1 MNENIIKLEISLQR

-33 MAKVEKVLDGDYDKK
+33 MAKVEKVLDGDYNKK

-176 TFIKKITDYYRNPE
+176 TFIKKITDYYGNPE

-310 RLAKGLNDNNNNE
+310 RLAKGLNDNDNNE

-334 VNMKTKLETYVPTL
+334 INMKTKRETYVPTL

-385 VLTGGAGCVDR
+385 VLTGGAGV
-396 DTEFFNGKQWK
+396 
-407 KICDYENGDKVLQ
+407 
-420 FNEDRTSTLVDPI
+420 
-433 RYIKEPCDTMF
+433 
-444 HFETMYGL
+444 
-452 DQTLT
+452 
-457 DNHRVV
+457 
-463 YETSKGNIN
+463 
-472 VKQFREVKEMH
+472 
-483 EESKHGFSG
+483 
-492 KFITTFDY
+492 
-500 NNDTVFP
+500 
-507 LTDDEI
+507 
-513 RVMVAVIAD
+513 
-522 GSFYSNYENVENK
+522 
-535 CRMHI
+535 
-540 KKERKQLR
+540 
-548 LEELLKNANIEFV
+548 
-561 KHKSQ
+561 
-566 TDGYYDYYFKAPRK
+566 
-580 EKVFTEEWYNCN
+580 
-592 KHQREVIADEV
+592 
-603 LLWDGSVNGKRRRFS
+603 
-618 TTIKE
+618 
-623 SADFVQFVFSSLGVR
+623 
-638 ATIKTLDRRGRE
+638 
-650 KVDKNTGKVYVTKS
+650 
-664 IEYEVNLSSRSNL
+664 
-677 ISMGHFHNVE
+677 
-687 NKTKIEEVATVDG
+687 
-700 YKYCFTVPSSMLVL
+700 
-714 RRNGKIFITGNSG
+714 G

-737 LFDNANIVACA
+737 LFDNANVVATA

-795 EATMINGSLFL
+795 EATMVNGSLFL

-812 PTGAKVIILG
+812 PTGAKVIIMG
-822 DIQQLTPIG
+822 DVQQLTPIG

-839 LTCGVIKTVKL
+839 LNCDAVKTVKL

-892 FLDVHNKDCDL
+892 FLDIHNKDCDL
-903 VQLVVEKFKEEMEI
+903 AQLVVEKFKEEIEI

-937 CFNLNNMI
+937 CYNLNNMI

-1118 NYLFNEED
+1118 NYLFAEED

>member
-1 MSDNVIKLEISLQK
+1 MNENIIKLEISLQR
-15 IFFPKNANSV
+15 IFFPKNASSV

-144 TAKKAKRILSIYNDA
+144 TAKNVKRLLSIYNDA

-176 TFIKKITDYYRNPE
+176 TFIKKITDYYSNPE

-276 VLVEQKTLIV
+276 TLVEQKTLIV

-310 RLAKGLNDNNNNE
+310 RLAKGINNNDNNE
-323 ICDVD
+323 VCDVD

-334 VNMKTKLETYVPTL
+334 INMKTKRETYIPTL
-348 KFVDVEERLAEIERG
+348 KFVDVDERLAEIERG

-385 VLTGGAGCVDR
+385 VLTGLAGA
-396 DTEFFNGKQWK
+396 
-407 KICDYENGDKVLQ
+407 
-420 FNEDRTSTLVDPI
+420 
-433 RYIKEPCDTMF
+433 
-444 HFETMYGL
+444 
-452 DQTLT
+452 
-457 DNHRVV
+457 
-463 YETSKGNIN
+463 
-472 VKQFREVKEMH
+472 
-483 EESKHGFSG
+483 
-492 KFITTFDY
+492 
-500 NNDTVFP
+500 
-507 LTDDEI
+507 
-513 RVMVAVIAD
+513 
-522 GSFYSNYENVENK
+522 
-535 CRMHI
+535 
-540 KKERKQLR
+540 
-548 LEELLKNANIEFV
+548 
-561 KHKSQ
+561 
-566 TDGYYDYYFKAPRK
+566 
-580 EKVFTEEWYNCN
+580 
-592 KHQREVIADEV
+592 
-603 LLWDGSVNGKRRRFS
+603 
-618 TTIKE
+618 
-623 SADFVQFVFSSLGVR
+623 
-638 ATIKTLDRRGRE
+638 
-650 KVDKNTGKVYVTKS
+650 
-664 IEYEVNLSSRSNL
+664 
-677 ISMGHFHNVE
+677 
-687 NKTKIEEVATVDG
+687 
-700 YKYCFTVPSSMLVL
+700 
-714 RRNGKIFITGNSG
+714 G

-737 LFDNANIVACA
+737 LFDNANVVACA

-812 PTGAKVIILG
+812 PTGAKVVILG

-839 LTCGVIKTVKL
+839 LNCDAVKTIRL

-865 SIEIANNRPIFNNK
+865 SMEIANNKPIFNNK

-892 FLDVHNKDCDL
+892 FLDIHNKDCDL
-903 VQLVVEKFKEEMEI
+903 AQLVVEKFKEEMEI

-937 CFNLNNMI
+937 CYNLNNMI

-995 ISTNGVKTPIY
+995 ISTNGIKTPIY

-1013 TSIGSDGIVT
+1013 TSISSDGIVT

-1118 NYLFNEED
+1118 NYLFAED

>member
-334 VNMKTKLETYVPTL
+334 INMKTKLETYVPTL

-420 FNEDRTSTLVDPI
+420 YNKDGSATLAEPI
-433 RYIKEPCDTMF
+433 RYIKEPCDYFNKLENSHIDQLVCDEHNMLF
-444 HFETMYGL
+444 YNSYYGKL
-452 DQTLT
+452 EEMRFKAFKKKHESLK
-457 DNHRVV
+457 RGYAGKVI
-463 YETSKGNIN
+463 TSFSYNGNGIEN
-472 VKQFREVKEMH
+472 
-483 EESKHGFSG
+483 
-492 KFITTFDY
+492 
-500 NNDTVFP
+500 

-513 RVMVAVIAD
+513 RLQVAVFAD
-522 GSFYSNYENVENK
+522 GSFNSKNTSNW
-535 CRMHI
+535 CRI
-540 KKERKQLR
+540 NLKKERKKER
-548 LEELLKNANIEFV
+548 LEMLLKNCNIEY
-561 KHKSQ
+561 
-566 TDGYYDYYFKAPRK
+566 TRK
-580 EKVFTEEWYNCN
+580 EKENGYTTFKFYAPLGRDKTYPVSWYNAT
-592 KHQREVIADEV
+592 HEQLEIIADEV
-603 LLWDGSVNGKRRRFS
+603 LYWDGDRKDRVFHTS
-618 TTIKE
+618 IKE
-623 SADFVQFVFSSLGVR
+623 DADFIQFVFSALNYRTS
-638 ATIKTLDRRGRE
+638 IKIIDRRGQVRKGSKYVRKSLEYKVFASKE
-650 KVDKNTGKVYVTKS
+650 KNVMTTLTNSERLGIP
-664 IEYEVNLSSRSNL
+664 IERVPS
-677 ISMGHFHNVE
+677 
-687 NKTKIEEVATVDG
+687 VDG
-700 YKYCFTVPSSMLVL
+700 YKYCFTMPSGMLVL
-714 RRNGKIFITGNSG
+714 RRNNKIFCSMNCG

-737 LFDNANIVACA
+737 LFDNANVVATA

-1118 NYLFNEED
+1118 NYLFNED

>member
-176 TFIKKITDYYRNPE
+176 TFIKKITDYYSNPE

-334 VNMKTKLETYVPTL
+334 INMKTKLETYVPTL

-385 VLTGGAGCVDR
+385 VLTGGAGV
-396 DTEFFNGKQWK
+396 
-407 KICDYENGDKVLQ
+407 
-420 FNEDRTSTLVDPI
+420 
-433 RYIKEPCDTMF
+433 
-444 HFETMYGL
+444 
-452 DQTLT
+452 
-457 DNHRVV
+457 
-463 YETSKGNIN
+463 
-472 VKQFREVKEMH
+472 
-483 EESKHGFSG
+483 
-492 KFITTFDY
+492 
-500 NNDTVFP
+500 
-507 LTDDEI
+507 
-513 RVMVAVIAD
+513 
-522 GSFYSNYENVENK
+522 
-535 CRMHI
+535 
-540 KKERKQLR
+540 
-548 LEELLKNANIEFV
+548 
-561 KHKSQ
+561 
-566 TDGYYDYYFKAPRK
+566 
-580 EKVFTEEWYNCN
+580 
-592 KHQREVIADEV
+592 
-603 LLWDGSVNGKRRRFS
+603 
-618 TTIKE
+618 
-623 SADFVQFVFSSLGVR
+623 
-638 ATIKTLDRRGRE
+638 
-650 KVDKNTGKVYVTKS
+650 
-664 IEYEVNLSSRSNL
+664 
-677 ISMGHFHNVE
+677 
-687 NKTKIEEVATVDG
+687 
-700 YKYCFTVPSSMLVL
+700 
-714 RRNGKIFITGNSG
+714 G

-737 LFDNANIVACA
+737 LFDNANVVATA

-812 PTGAKVIILG
+812 PTGAKVIIMG
-822 DIQQLTPIG
+822 DVQQLTPIG

-865 SIEIANNRPIFNNK
+865 SIEIANNKPIFNNK

-903 VQLVVEKFKEEMEI
+903 AQLVVEKFKEEMEI

-1118 NYLFNEED
+1118 NYLFNED

>member
-176 TFIKKITDYYRNPE
+176 TFIKKITDYYSNPE

-328 NECVSD
+328 NECVSNI
-334 VNMKTKLETYVPTL
+334 NMKTKRETYIPTL

-385 VLTGGAGCVDR
+385 VLTGGAGV
-396 DTEFFNGKQWK
+396 
-407 KICDYENGDKVLQ
+407 
-420 FNEDRTSTLVDPI
+420 
-433 RYIKEPCDTMF
+433 
-444 HFETMYGL
+444 
-452 DQTLT
+452 
-457 DNHRVV
+457 
-463 YETSKGNIN
+463 
-472 VKQFREVKEMH
+472 
-483 EESKHGFSG
+483 
-492 KFITTFDY
+492 
-500 NNDTVFP
+500 
-507 LTDDEI
+507 
-513 RVMVAVIAD
+513 
-522 GSFYSNYENVENK
+522 
-535 CRMHI
+535 
-540 KKERKQLR
+540 
-548 LEELLKNANIEFV
+548 
-561 KHKSQ
+561 
-566 TDGYYDYYFKAPRK
+566 
-580 EKVFTEEWYNCN
+580 
-592 KHQREVIADEV
+592 
-603 LLWDGSVNGKRRRFS
+603 
-618 TTIKE
+618 
-623 SADFVQFVFSSLGVR
+623 
-638 ATIKTLDRRGRE
+638 
-650 KVDKNTGKVYVTKS
+650 
-664 IEYEVNLSSRSNL
+664 
-677 ISMGHFHNVE
+677 
-687 NKTKIEEVATVDG
+687 
-700 YKYCFTVPSSMLVL
+700 
-714 RRNGKIFITGNSG
+714 G

-737 LFDNANIVACA
+737 LFDNANVVATA

-795 EATMINGSLFL
+795 EATMVNGSLFL

-812 PTGAKVIILG
+812 PTGAKVIIMG

-865 SIEIANNRPIFNNK
+865 SIEIANNKPIFNNK

-903 VQLVVEKFKEEMEI
+903 AQLVVEKFKEEMEI

-1118 NYLFNEED
+1118 NYLFNED

>member
-176 TFIKKITDYYRNPE
+176 TFIKKITDYYSNPE

-334 VNMKTKLETYVPTL
+334 INMKTKLETYVPTL

-385 VLTGGAGCVDR
+385 VLTGGAGV
-396 DTEFFNGKQWK
+396 
-407 KICDYENGDKVLQ
+407 
-420 FNEDRTSTLVDPI
+420 
-433 RYIKEPCDTMF
+433 
-444 HFETMYGL
+444 
-452 DQTLT
+452 
-457 DNHRVV
+457 
-463 YETSKGNIN
+463 
-472 VKQFREVKEMH
+472 
-483 EESKHGFSG
+483 
-492 KFITTFDY
+492 
-500 NNDTVFP
+500 
-507 LTDDEI
+507 
-513 RVMVAVIAD
+513 
-522 GSFYSNYENVENK
+522 
-535 CRMHI
+535 
-540 KKERKQLR
+540 
-548 LEELLKNANIEFV
+548 
-561 KHKSQ
+561 
-566 TDGYYDYYFKAPRK
+566 
-580 EKVFTEEWYNCN
+580 
-592 KHQREVIADEV
+592 
-603 LLWDGSVNGKRRRFS
+603 
-618 TTIKE
+618 
-623 SADFVQFVFSSLGVR
+623 
-638 ATIKTLDRRGRE
+638 
-650 KVDKNTGKVYVTKS
+650 
-664 IEYEVNLSSRSNL
+664 
-677 ISMGHFHNVE
+677 
-687 NKTKIEEVATVDG
+687 
-700 YKYCFTVPSSMLVL
+700 
-714 RRNGKIFITGNSG
+714 G

-737 LFDNANIVACA
+737 LFDNANVVATA

-795 EATMINGSLFL
+795 EATMVNGSLFL

-865 SIEIANNRPIFNNK
+865 SIEIANNKPIFNNK

-903 VQLVVEKFKEEMEI
+903 AQLVVEKFKEEMEI

-1118 NYLFNEED
+1118 NYLFNED

>member
-1 MSDNVIKLEISLQK
+1 MNENIIKLEISLQR

-334 VNMKTKLETYVPTL
+334 INMKTKLETYVPTL

-385 VLTGGAGCVDR
+385 VLTGGAGV
-396 DTEFFNGKQWK
+396 
-407 KICDYENGDKVLQ
+407 
-420 FNEDRTSTLVDPI
+420 
-433 RYIKEPCDTMF
+433 
-444 HFETMYGL
+444 
-452 DQTLT
+452 
-457 DNHRVV
+457 
-463 YETSKGNIN
+463 
-472 VKQFREVKEMH
+472 
-483 EESKHGFSG
+483 
-492 KFITTFDY
+492 
-500 NNDTVFP
+500 
-507 LTDDEI
+507 
-513 RVMVAVIAD
+513 
-522 GSFYSNYENVENK
+522 
-535 CRMHI
+535 
-540 KKERKQLR
+540 
-548 LEELLKNANIEFV
+548 
-561 KHKSQ
+561 
-566 TDGYYDYYFKAPRK
+566 
-580 EKVFTEEWYNCN
+580 
-592 KHQREVIADEV
+592 
-603 LLWDGSVNGKRRRFS
+603 
-618 TTIKE
+618 
-623 SADFVQFVFSSLGVR
+623 
-638 ATIKTLDRRGRE
+638 
-650 KVDKNTGKVYVTKS
+650 
-664 IEYEVNLSSRSNL
+664 
-677 ISMGHFHNVE
+677 
-687 NKTKIEEVATVDG
+687 
-700 YKYCFTVPSSMLVL
+700 
-714 RRNGKIFITGNSG
+714 G

-737 LFDNANIVACA
+737 LFDNANVVATA

-769 RALGYGGGGFE
+769 RALGYAGGGFE

-812 PTGAKVIILG
+812 PTGAKVIIMG
-822 DIQQLTPIG
+822 DVQQLTPIG

-839 LTCGVIKTVKL
+839 LNCDAVKTVKL

-865 SIEIANNRPIFNNK
+865 SIEIANNKPIFNNK

-892 FLDVHNKDCDL
+892 FLDIHNKDCDL
-903 VQLVVEKFKEEMEI
+903 AQLVVEKFKEEIEI

-937 CFNLNNMI
+937 CYNLNNMI

>member
-1 MSDNVIKLEISLQK
+1 MNENIIKLEISLQR
-15 IFFPKNANSV
+15 IFFPKNASSV

-276 VLVEQKTLIV
+276 TLVEQKTLIV

-334 VNMKTKLETYVPTL
+334 INMKTKLETYVPSL
-348 KFVDVEERLAEIERG
+348 KFVDVDERLAEIERG

-385 VLTGGAGCVDR
+385 VLTGIGG
-396 DTEFFNGKQWK
+396 
-407 KICDYENGDKVLQ
+407 
-420 FNEDRTSTLVDPI
+420 
-433 RYIKEPCDTMF
+433 
-444 HFETMYGL
+444 
-452 DQTLT
+452 
-457 DNHRVV
+457 
-463 YETSKGNIN
+463 
-472 VKQFREVKEMH
+472 
-483 EESKHGFSG
+483 
-492 KFITTFDY
+492 
-500 NNDTVFP
+500 
-507 LTDDEI
+507 
-513 RVMVAVIAD
+513 
-522 GSFYSNYENVENK
+522 
-535 CRMHI
+535 
-540 KKERKQLR
+540 
-548 LEELLKNANIEFV
+548 
-561 KHKSQ
+561 
-566 TDGYYDYYFKAPRK
+566 
-580 EKVFTEEWYNCN
+580 
-592 KHQREVIADEV
+592 
-603 LLWDGSVNGKRRRFS
+603 
-618 TTIKE
+618 
-623 SADFVQFVFSSLGVR
+623 
-638 ATIKTLDRRGRE
+638 
-650 KVDKNTGKVYVTKS
+650 
-664 IEYEVNLSSRSNL
+664 
-677 ISMGHFHNVE
+677 
-687 NKTKIEEVATVDG
+687 
-700 YKYCFTVPSSMLVL
+700 
-714 RRNGKIFITGNSG
+714 SG

-737 LFDNANIVACA
+737 LFDNANIVATA

-780 YNKNNKMP
+780 YNKDNKIP
-788 CDVVVID
+788 CDVAVID

-812 PTGAKVIILG
+812 PTGAKVVILG

-839 LTCGVIKTVKL
+839 LNCDAVKTIRL

-855 QALRSGIIPL
+855 QALKSGIIPL

-892 FLDVHNKDCDL
+892 FLDIHNKDCDL
-903 VQLVVEKFKEEMEI
+903 AQLVVEKFKEEMEI
-917 YKDVMKVQVCVPMRL
+917 YKDIMKVQVCVPMRL

-937 CFNLNNMI
+937 CYNLNNMI

-1013 TSIGSDGIVT
+1013 TSISSDGIVT

-1039 KNLELAYAMTTHK
+1039 KHLELAYAMTTHK

-1118 NYLFNEED
+1118 NYLFAEED

>member
-176 TFIKKITDYYRNPE
+176 TFIKKITDYYSNPE

-328 NECVSD
+328 NECVSNI
-334 VNMKTKLETYVPTL
+334 NMKTKRETYIPTL

-385 VLTGGAGCVDR
+385 VLTGGAGV
-396 DTEFFNGKQWK
+396 
-407 KICDYENGDKVLQ
+407 
-420 FNEDRTSTLVDPI
+420 
-433 RYIKEPCDTMF
+433 
-444 HFETMYGL
+444 
-452 DQTLT
+452 
-457 DNHRVV
+457 
-463 YETSKGNIN
+463 
-472 VKQFREVKEMH
+472 
-483 EESKHGFSG
+483 
-492 KFITTFDY
+492 
-500 NNDTVFP
+500 
-507 LTDDEI
+507 
-513 RVMVAVIAD
+513 
-522 GSFYSNYENVENK
+522 
-535 CRMHI
+535 
-540 KKERKQLR
+540 
-548 LEELLKNANIEFV
+548 
-561 KHKSQ
+561 
-566 TDGYYDYYFKAPRK
+566 
-580 EKVFTEEWYNCN
+580 
-592 KHQREVIADEV
+592 
-603 LLWDGSVNGKRRRFS
+603 
-618 TTIKE
+618 
-623 SADFVQFVFSSLGVR
+623 
-638 ATIKTLDRRGRE
+638 
-650 KVDKNTGKVYVTKS
+650 
-664 IEYEVNLSSRSNL
+664 
-677 ISMGHFHNVE
+677 
-687 NKTKIEEVATVDG
+687 
-700 YKYCFTVPSSMLVL
+700 
-714 RRNGKIFITGNSG
+714 G

-737 LFDNANIVACA
+737 LFDNANVVATA

-865 SIEIANNRPIFNNK
+865 SIEIANNKPIFNNK

-903 VQLVVEKFKEEMEI
+903 AQLVVEKFKEEMEI

-1118 NYLFNEED
+1118 NYLFNED

>member
-176 TFIKKITDYYRNPE
+176 TFIKKITDYYSNPE

-334 VNMKTKLETYVPTL
+334 INMKTKRETYIPTL

-385 VLTGGAGCVDR
+385 VLTGGAGV
-396 DTEFFNGKQWK
+396 
-407 KICDYENGDKVLQ
+407 
-420 FNEDRTSTLVDPI
+420 
-433 RYIKEPCDTMF
+433 
-444 HFETMYGL
+444 
-452 DQTLT
+452 
-457 DNHRVV
+457 
-463 YETSKGNIN
+463 
-472 VKQFREVKEMH
+472 
-483 EESKHGFSG
+483 
-492 KFITTFDY
+492 
-500 NNDTVFP
+500 
-507 LTDDEI
+507 
-513 RVMVAVIAD
+513 
-522 GSFYSNYENVENK
+522 
-535 CRMHI
+535 
-540 KKERKQLR
+540 
-548 LEELLKNANIEFV
+548 
-561 KHKSQ
+561 
-566 TDGYYDYYFKAPRK
+566 
-580 EKVFTEEWYNCN
+580 
-592 KHQREVIADEV
+592 
-603 LLWDGSVNGKRRRFS
+603 
-618 TTIKE
+618 
-623 SADFVQFVFSSLGVR
+623 
-638 ATIKTLDRRGRE
+638 
-650 KVDKNTGKVYVTKS
+650 
-664 IEYEVNLSSRSNL
+664 
-677 ISMGHFHNVE
+677 
-687 NKTKIEEVATVDG
+687 
-700 YKYCFTVPSSMLVL
+700 
-714 RRNGKIFITGNSG
+714 G

-737 LFDNANIVACA
+737 LFDNANVVATA

-795 EATMINGSLFL
+795 EATMVNGSLFL

-812 PTGAKVIILG
+812 PTGAKVIIMG
-822 DIQQLTPIG
+822 DVQQLTPIG

-865 SIEIANNRPIFNNK
+865 SIEIANNKPIFNNK

-903 VQLVVEKFKEEMEI
+903 AQLVVEKFKEEMEI

-1118 NYLFNEED
+1118 NYLFNED

>member
-176 TFIKKITDYYRNPE
+176 TFIKKITDYYSNPE

-334 VNMKTKLETYVPTL
+334 INMKTKLETYVPTL

-385 VLTGGAGCVDR
+385 VLTGGAGV
-396 DTEFFNGKQWK
+396 
-407 KICDYENGDKVLQ
+407 
-420 FNEDRTSTLVDPI
+420 
-433 RYIKEPCDTMF
+433 
-444 HFETMYGL
+444 
-452 DQTLT
+452 
-457 DNHRVV
+457 
-463 YETSKGNIN
+463 
-472 VKQFREVKEMH
+472 
-483 EESKHGFSG
+483 
-492 KFITTFDY
+492 
-500 NNDTVFP
+500 
-507 LTDDEI
+507 
-513 RVMVAVIAD
+513 
-522 GSFYSNYENVENK
+522 
-535 CRMHI
+535 
-540 KKERKQLR
+540 
-548 LEELLKNANIEFV
+548 
-561 KHKSQ
+561 
-566 TDGYYDYYFKAPRK
+566 
-580 EKVFTEEWYNCN
+580 
-592 KHQREVIADEV
+592 
-603 LLWDGSVNGKRRRFS
+603 
-618 TTIKE
+618 
-623 SADFVQFVFSSLGVR
+623 
-638 ATIKTLDRRGRE
+638 
-650 KVDKNTGKVYVTKS
+650 
-664 IEYEVNLSSRSNL
+664 
-677 ISMGHFHNVE
+677 
-687 NKTKIEEVATVDG
+687 
-700 YKYCFTVPSSMLVL
+700 
-714 RRNGKIFITGNSG
+714 G

-737 LFDNANIVACA
+737 LFDNANVVATA

-795 EATMINGSLFL
+795 EATMVNGSLFL

-865 SIEIANNRPIFNNK
+865 SIEIANNKPIFNNK

-903 VQLVVEKFKEEMEI
+903 AQLVVEKFKEEMEI

-937 CFNLNNMI
+937 CYNLNNMI

-1118 NYLFNEED
+1118 NYLFNED

>member
-1 MSDNVIKLEISLQK
+1 MNENIIKLEISLQR

-33 MAKVEKVLDGDYDKK
+33 MAKVEKVLDGDYNKK

-176 TFIKKITDYYRNPE
+176 TFIKKITDYYGNPE

-310 RLAKGLNDNNNNE
+310 RLTKGLNDNNNNE

-328 NECVSD
+328 NECVSNI
-334 VNMKTKLETYVPTL
+334 NMKTKRETYIPTL

-385 VLTGGAGCVDR
+385 VLTGGAGV
-396 DTEFFNGKQWK
+396 
-407 KICDYENGDKVLQ
+407 
-420 FNEDRTSTLVDPI
+420 
-433 RYIKEPCDTMF
+433 
-444 HFETMYGL
+444 
-452 DQTLT
+452 
-457 DNHRVV
+457 
-463 YETSKGNIN
+463 
-472 VKQFREVKEMH
+472 
-483 EESKHGFSG
+483 
-492 KFITTFDY
+492 
-500 NNDTVFP
+500 
-507 LTDDEI
+507 
-513 RVMVAVIAD
+513 
-522 GSFYSNYENVENK
+522 
-535 CRMHI
+535 
-540 KKERKQLR
+540 
-548 LEELLKNANIEFV
+548 
-561 KHKSQ
+561 
-566 TDGYYDYYFKAPRK
+566 
-580 EKVFTEEWYNCN
+580 
-592 KHQREVIADEV
+592 
-603 LLWDGSVNGKRRRFS
+603 
-618 TTIKE
+618 
-623 SADFVQFVFSSLGVR
+623 
-638 ATIKTLDRRGRE
+638 
-650 KVDKNTGKVYVTKS
+650 
-664 IEYEVNLSSRSNL
+664 
-677 ISMGHFHNVE
+677 
-687 NKTKIEEVATVDG
+687 
-700 YKYCFTVPSSMLVL
+700 
-714 RRNGKIFITGNSG
+714 G

-737 LFDNANIVACA
+737 LFDNANVVATA

-795 EATMINGSLFL
+795 EATMVNGSLFL

-812 PTGAKVIILG
+812 PTGAKVIIMG
-822 DIQQLTPIG
+822 DVQQLTPIG

-839 LTCGVIKTVKL
+839 LNCDAVKTVKL

-892 FLDVHNKDCDL
+892 FLDIHNKDCDL
-903 VQLVVEKFKEEMEI
+903 AQLVVEKFKEEIEI

-937 CFNLNNMI
+937 CYNLNNMI

-1118 NYLFNEED
+1118 NYLFAEED

>member
-1 MSDNVIKLEISLQK
+1 MNENIIKLEISLQR
-15 IFFPKNANSV
+15 IFFPKNASSV

-144 TAKKAKRILSIYNDA
+144 TAKNVKRLLSIYNDA

-176 TFIKKITDYYRNPE
+176 TFIKKITDYYSNPE

-276 VLVEQKTLIV
+276 TLVEQKTLIV

-310 RLAKGLNDNNNNE
+310 RLAKGINNNDNNE
-323 ICDVD
+323 VCDVD

-334 VNMKTKLETYVPTL
+334 INMKTKRETYIPTL
-348 KFVDVEERLAEIERG
+348 KFVDVDERLAEIERG

-385 VLTGGAGCVDR
+385 VLTGLAGA
-396 DTEFFNGKQWK
+396 
-407 KICDYENGDKVLQ
+407 
-420 FNEDRTSTLVDPI
+420 
-433 RYIKEPCDTMF
+433 
-444 HFETMYGL
+444 
-452 DQTLT
+452 
-457 DNHRVV
+457 
-463 YETSKGNIN
+463 
-472 VKQFREVKEMH
+472 
-483 EESKHGFSG
+483 
-492 KFITTFDY
+492 
-500 NNDTVFP
+500 
-507 LTDDEI
+507 
-513 RVMVAVIAD
+513 
-522 GSFYSNYENVENK
+522 
-535 CRMHI
+535 
-540 KKERKQLR
+540 
-548 LEELLKNANIEFV
+548 
-561 KHKSQ
+561 
-566 TDGYYDYYFKAPRK
+566 
-580 EKVFTEEWYNCN
+580 
-592 KHQREVIADEV
+592 
-603 LLWDGSVNGKRRRFS
+603 
-618 TTIKE
+618 
-623 SADFVQFVFSSLGVR
+623 
-638 ATIKTLDRRGRE
+638 
-650 KVDKNTGKVYVTKS
+650 
-664 IEYEVNLSSRSNL
+664 
-677 ISMGHFHNVE
+677 
-687 NKTKIEEVATVDG
+687 
-700 YKYCFTVPSSMLVL
+700 
-714 RRNGKIFITGNSG
+714 G

-737 LFDNANIVACA
+737 LFDNANVVACA

-812 PTGAKVIILG
+812 PTGAKVVILG

-839 LTCGVIKTVKL
+839 LNCDAVKTIRL

-865 SIEIANNRPIFNNK
+865 SMEIANNKPIFNNK

-892 FLDVHNKDCDL
+892 FLDIHNKDCDL
-903 VQLVVEKFKEEMEI
+903 AQLVVEKFKEEMEI

-937 CFNLNNMI
+937 CYNLNNMI

-995 ISTNGVKTPIY
+995 ISTNGIKTPIY

-1013 TSIGSDGIVT
+1013 TSISSDGIVT

-1085 KKRCTLVGDTTAIRK
+1085 KKRCILVGDTTAIRK

-1118 NYLFNEED
+1118 NYLFAED

>member
-334 VNMKTKLETYVPTL
+334 INMKTKLETYVPTL

-420 FNEDRTSTLVDPI
+420 YNKDGSATLAEPI
-433 RYIKEPCDTMF
+433 RYIKEPCDYFNKLENSHIDQLVCDEHNMLF
-444 HFETMYGL
+444 YNSYYGKL
-452 DQTLT
+452 EEMRFKAFKKKHESLK
-457 DNHRVV
+457 RGYAGKVI
-463 YETSKGNIN
+463 TSFSYSGNGIEN
-472 VKQFREVKEMH
+472 
-483 EESKHGFSG
+483 
-492 KFITTFDY
+492 
-500 NNDTVFP
+500 

-513 RVMVAVIAD
+513 RLQVAVFAD
-522 GSFYSNYENVENK
+522 GSFNSKNTSNW
-535 CRMHI
+535 CRI
-540 KKERKQLR
+540 NLKKERKKER
-548 LEELLKNANIEFV
+548 LEMLLKNCNIEY
-561 KHKSQ
+561 
-566 TDGYYDYYFKAPRK
+566 TRK
-580 EKVFTEEWYNCN
+580 EKENGYTVFKFFTPLGRDKTYPISWYNAT
-592 KHQREVIADEV
+592 HEQLEIIADEV
-603 LLWDGSVNGKRRRFS
+603 LYWDGDRKDRVFHTS
-618 TTIKE
+618 IKE
-623 SADFVQFVFSSLGVR
+623 DADFIQFVFSALNYRTS
-638 ATIKTLDRRGRE
+638 IKIIDRRGQVRKGSKYVRKSLEYKVFASKE
-650 KVDKNTGKVYVTKS
+650 KNVMTTLTNSERLGIP
-664 IEYEVNLSSRSNL
+664 IERVPS
-677 ISMGHFHNVE
+677 
-687 NKTKIEEVATVDG
+687 VDG
-700 YKYCFTVPSSMLVL
+700 YKYCFTMPSGMLVL
-714 RRNGKIFITGNSG
+714 RRNNKIFCSMNCG

-737 LFDNANIVACA
+737 LFDNANVVATA

-806 CLLEAI
+806 CLLEAL

>member
-1 MSDNVIKLEISLQK
+1 MDENIIKLEISLQR

-33 MAKVEKVLDGDYDKK
+33 MAKVEKVLDGDYNKK

-176 TFIKKITDYYRNPE
+176 TFIKKITDYYGNPE

-310 RLAKGLNDNNNNE
+310 RLTKGLNDNNNNE

-328 NECVSD
+328 NECVSNI
-334 VNMKTKLETYVPTL
+334 NMKTKRETYIPTL

-385 VLTGGAGCVDR
+385 VLTGGAGV
-396 DTEFFNGKQWK
+396 
-407 KICDYENGDKVLQ
+407 
-420 FNEDRTSTLVDPI
+420 
-433 RYIKEPCDTMF
+433 
-444 HFETMYGL
+444 
-452 DQTLT
+452 
-457 DNHRVV
+457 
-463 YETSKGNIN
+463 
-472 VKQFREVKEMH
+472 
-483 EESKHGFSG
+483 
-492 KFITTFDY
+492 
-500 NNDTVFP
+500 
-507 LTDDEI
+507 
-513 RVMVAVIAD
+513 
-522 GSFYSNYENVENK
+522 
-535 CRMHI
+535 
-540 KKERKQLR
+540 
-548 LEELLKNANIEFV
+548 
-561 KHKSQ
+561 
-566 TDGYYDYYFKAPRK
+566 
-580 EKVFTEEWYNCN
+580 
-592 KHQREVIADEV
+592 
-603 LLWDGSVNGKRRRFS
+603 
-618 TTIKE
+618 
-623 SADFVQFVFSSLGVR
+623 
-638 ATIKTLDRRGRE
+638 
-650 KVDKNTGKVYVTKS
+650 
-664 IEYEVNLSSRSNL
+664 
-677 ISMGHFHNVE
+677 
-687 NKTKIEEVATVDG
+687 
-700 YKYCFTVPSSMLVL
+700 
-714 RRNGKIFITGNSG
+714 G

-737 LFDNANIVACA
+737 LFDNANVVATA

-795 EATMINGSLFL
+795 EATMVNGSLFL

-812 PTGAKVIILG
+812 PTGAKVIIMG
-822 DIQQLTPIG
+822 DVQQLTPIG

-839 LTCGVIKTVKL
+839 LNCDAVKTVKL

-892 FLDVHNKDCDL
+892 FLDIHNKDCDL
-903 VQLVVEKFKEEMEI
+903 AQLVVEKFKEEIEI

-937 CFNLNNMI
+937 CYNLNNMI

-1118 NYLFNEED
+1118 NYLFAEED

>member
-1 MSDNVIKLEISLQK
+1 MNENIIKLEISLQR
-15 IFFPKNANSV
+15 IFFPKNASSV
-25 DSGSFAIF
+25 DSGNFAIF

-176 TFIKKITDYYRNPE
+176 TFIKKITDHYRNPE

-334 VNMKTKLETYVPTL
+334 INMKTKLETYVPTL
-348 KFVDVEERLAEIERG
+348 KFVDVDERLAEIERG

-385 VLTGGAGCVDR
+385 VLTGLAGA
-396 DTEFFNGKQWK
+396 
-407 KICDYENGDKVLQ
+407 
-420 FNEDRTSTLVDPI
+420 
-433 RYIKEPCDTMF
+433 
-444 HFETMYGL
+444 
-452 DQTLT
+452 
-457 DNHRVV
+457 
-463 YETSKGNIN
+463 
-472 VKQFREVKEMH
+472 
-483 EESKHGFSG
+483 
-492 KFITTFDY
+492 
-500 NNDTVFP
+500 
-507 LTDDEI
+507 
-513 RVMVAVIAD
+513 
-522 GSFYSNYENVENK
+522 
-535 CRMHI
+535 
-540 KKERKQLR
+540 
-548 LEELLKNANIEFV
+548 
-561 KHKSQ
+561 
-566 TDGYYDYYFKAPRK
+566 
-580 EKVFTEEWYNCN
+580 
-592 KHQREVIADEV
+592 
-603 LLWDGSVNGKRRRFS
+603 
-618 TTIKE
+618 
-623 SADFVQFVFSSLGVR
+623 
-638 ATIKTLDRRGRE
+638 
-650 KVDKNTGKVYVTKS
+650 
-664 IEYEVNLSSRSNL
+664 
-677 ISMGHFHNVE
+677 
-687 NKTKIEEVATVDG
+687 
-700 YKYCFTVPSSMLVL
+700 
-714 RRNGKIFITGNSG
+714 G

-737 LFDNANIVACA
+737 LFDNANVVATA

-780 YNKNNKMP
+780 YNKDNKMP

-812 PTGAKVIILG
+812 PTGAKVVILG

-865 SIEIANNRPIFNNK
+865 SMEIANNKPIFNNK

-892 FLDVHNKDCDL
+892 FLDIHNKDCDL
-903 VQLVVEKFKEEMEI
+903 AQLVVEKFKEEIEI

-937 CFNLNNMI
+937 CYNLNNMI

-1013 TSIGSDGIVT
+1013 TSISSDGIVT

-1118 NYLFNEED
+1118 NYLFNEET

>member
-1 MSDNVIKLEISLQK
+1 MNENIIKLEISLQR

-323 ICDVD
+323 VCDVD

-334 VNMKTKLETYVPTL
+334 INMKTKLETYVPTL
-348 KFVDVEERLAEIERG
+348 KFENVEERLAEIERG

-368 TEEQKQAILSI
+368 TEEQKQGILSI
-379 MDNNVV
+379 IDNNVV
-385 VLTGGAGCVDR
+385 VITGGAGC
-396 DTEFFNGKQWK
+396 
-407 KICDYENGDKVLQ
+407 
-420 FNEDRTSTLVDPI
+420 
-433 RYIKEPCDTMF
+433 
-444 HFETMYGL
+444 
-452 DQTLT
+452 
-457 DNHRVV
+457 
-463 YETSKGNIN
+463 
-472 VKQFREVKEMH
+472 
-483 EESKHGFSG
+483 
-492 KFITTFDY
+492 
-500 NNDTVFP
+500 
-507 LTDDEI
+507 
-513 RVMVAVIAD
+513 
-522 GSFYSNYENVENK
+522 
-535 CRMHI
+535 
-540 KKERKQLR
+540 
-548 LEELLKNANIEFV
+548 
-561 KHKSQ
+561 
-566 TDGYYDYYFKAPRK
+566 
-580 EKVFTEEWYNCN
+580 
-592 KHQREVIADEV
+592 
-603 LLWDGSVNGKRRRFS
+603 
-618 TTIKE
+618 
-623 SADFVQFVFSSLGVR
+623 
-638 ATIKTLDRRGRE
+638 
-650 KVDKNTGKVYVTKS
+650 
-664 IEYEVNLSSRSNL
+664 
-677 ISMGHFHNVE
+677 
-687 NKTKIEEVATVDG
+687 
-700 YKYCFTVPSSMLVL
+700 
-714 RRNGKIFITGNSG
+714 G

-737 LFDNANIVACA
+737 LFDNANVVATA

-762 LNATTIH
+762 LNASTIH

-780 YNKNNKMP
+780 YNKDNKMP

-812 PTGAKVIILG
+812 PTGAKVIIMG
-822 DIQQLTPIG
+822 DVQQLTPIG

-839 LTCGVIKTVKL
+839 LTCGVIKTVRL

-865 SIEIANNRPIFNNK
+865 SMEIANNKPIFNNK

-892 FLDVHNKDCDL
+892 FLDIHNKDCDL
-903 VQLVVEKFKEEMEI
+903 AQLVVEKFKEEMEI

-937 CFNLNNMI
+937 CYNLNNMI

-957 NEDCIR
+957 NEDCVR

-1013 TSIGSDGIVT
+1013 TSISSDGIVT

-1039 KNLELAYAMTTHK
+1039 KHLELAYAMTTHK

>member
-1 MSDNVIKLEISLQK
+1 MNENIIKLEISLQR

-33 MAKVEKVLDGDYDKK
+33 MAKVEKVLDGDYNKK

-176 TFIKKITDYYRNPE
+176 TFIKKITDYYGNPE

-310 RLAKGLNDNNNNE
+310 RLTKGLNDNNNNE

-334 VNMKTKLETYVPTL
+334 INMKTKRETYIPTL

-385 VLTGGAGCVDR
+385 VLTGGAGV
-396 DTEFFNGKQWK
+396 
-407 KICDYENGDKVLQ
+407 
-420 FNEDRTSTLVDPI
+420 
-433 RYIKEPCDTMF
+433 
-444 HFETMYGL
+444 
-452 DQTLT
+452 
-457 DNHRVV
+457 
-463 YETSKGNIN
+463 
-472 VKQFREVKEMH
+472 
-483 EESKHGFSG
+483 
-492 KFITTFDY
+492 
-500 NNDTVFP
+500 
-507 LTDDEI
+507 
-513 RVMVAVIAD
+513 
-522 GSFYSNYENVENK
+522 
-535 CRMHI
+535 
-540 KKERKQLR
+540 
-548 LEELLKNANIEFV
+548 
-561 KHKSQ
+561 
-566 TDGYYDYYFKAPRK
+566 
-580 EKVFTEEWYNCN
+580 
-592 KHQREVIADEV
+592 
-603 LLWDGSVNGKRRRFS
+603 
-618 TTIKE
+618 
-623 SADFVQFVFSSLGVR
+623 
-638 ATIKTLDRRGRE
+638 
-650 KVDKNTGKVYVTKS
+650 
-664 IEYEVNLSSRSNL
+664 
-677 ISMGHFHNVE
+677 
-687 NKTKIEEVATVDG
+687 
-700 YKYCFTVPSSMLVL
+700 
-714 RRNGKIFITGNSG
+714 G

-737 LFDNANIVACA
+737 LFDNANVVATA

-795 EATMINGSLFL
+795 EATMVNGSLFL

-812 PTGAKVIILG
+812 PTGAKVIIMG
-822 DIQQLTPIG
+822 DVQQLTPIG

-839 LTCGVIKTVKL
+839 LNCDAVKTVKL

-892 FLDVHNKDCDL
+892 FLDIHNKDCDL
-903 VQLVVEKFKEEMEI
+903 AQLVVEKFKEEIEI

-937 CFNLNNMI
+937 CYNLNNMI

-1118 NYLFNEED
+1118 NYLFAEED